1 MLKGAGRGAKQG
13 MGAGRASGLNA
24 AGLNKHVVRDGEVVR
39 GGLMPENLPRTQPRT
54 QPHQPSISWHYAAI
68 TVRMMKKILKNNGV
82 CARTRTH
89 THTHTHTQAGFANAW
104 LHAMVKLLQCSGPHT
119 HAHRSCVQ
127 VRLHHDAGSP

>member
-89 THTHTHTQAGFANAW
+89 THTHTHTQSRFCECMAPCDGKALAMLRSAHTRTQKLCAGAA
-104 LHAMVKLLQCSGPHT
+104 
-119 HAHRSCVQ
+119 
-127 VRLHHDAGSP
+127 SP